1 MKPSHTPAWIIA
13 LLLAGA
19 CGWLAGT
26 RRSLP
31 ASSDAPTASSASN
44 SKTTR
49 RVLYYQ
55 SSMHPWIKSP
65 QPGKCTICGM
75 DLVPVF
81 EGDTPLDASSDLIT
95 LSSNSVT
102 VIHVDHALVS
112 RSTLTRSLRVTGR
125 FDDND
130 ARHRFISAYVAGR
143 IERLNINFTGAEVVA
158 GEPLAQFYSPTL
170 LTAQREFLALIRS
183 NSQGEQAGPTKAD
196 HTLVSAARSR
206 LIQMG
211 LTEQQIEALAKQP
224 STNLTS
230 EILAPTD
237 GTVVNR
243 FVYEGQYVMEGE
255 KLFEIA
261 DFSTMWFKFDVY
273 EQDLP
278 LISPGQLVEML
289 APALP
294 GRKFWGKISFIDPN
308 LNESSRTAKA
318 RVEVPNPIVSSS
330 GISRRELLHRLQADG
345 IIRIEWPN
353 LLTIPKR
360 AILNTGGDPV
370 VYVDKS
376 GNTFEQRR
384 VKLGRRGDDAWEV
397 LSGVEEGERVVTQ
410 GNLLIDAQAELNR
423 SANASDPEPSTPHSH
438 PPQPGAP
445 SSTAPPRPPDSTHAS
460 KTPPPT
466 ALSADQGNA
475 TRGFFLTLARMGS
488 ALASDKLDDFNRETV
503 ALHTSVPAV
512 VEKLSVVPDLKSLTD
527 ALTRDG
533 HFGSA
538 PDLKAARKS
547 YFTLSQHASQ
557 LALQLRRTKSIDL
570 ADLRI
575 LQCPMTDRAFD
586 GAPKKGLWIQ
596 SGAAVRNPYT
606 GPDML
611 DCGTEVKP

>member
-1 MKPSHTPAWIIA
+1 MKPSHTPVWIVA
-13 LLLAGA
+13 LILAGT

-31 ASSDAPTASSASN
+31 ASNDAPTASSTSN

-102 VIHVDHALVS
+102 VIHVDHARVS
-112 RSTLTRSLRVTGR
+112 RSTLTRSLRVIGR

-143 IERLNINFTGAEVVA
+143 VERLNINFTGAEVVA

-170 LTAQREFLALIRS
+170 LTAQREFLALQKS
-183 NSQGEQAGPTKAD
+183 SAPSKVD
-196 HTLVSAARSR
+196 HSLLAAARSR
-206 LIQMG
+206 LVQMG
-211 LTEQQIEALAKQP
+211 LTEKQIEALAKQP
-224 STNLTS
+224 STALTT

-278 LISPGQLVEML
+278 LITPGQLVEIL

-308 LNESSRTAKA
+308 LNESARTAKA

-330 GISRRELLHRLQADG
+330 GYSRRELLHRLQADG
-345 IIRIEWPN
+345 IIRIEWPDV
-353 LLTIPKR
+353 LTIPKR

-423 SANASDPEPSTPHSH
+423 SANAANPEPATPHSH
-438 PPQPGAP
+438 SPQPGAP
-445 SSTAPPRPPDSTHAS
+445 SSAAPPNPPGSTHAS
-460 KTPPPT
+460 KPPPPT
-466 ALSADQGNA
+466 ALSPDQINP
-475 TRGFFLTLARMGS
+475 TQSFFLTLARMGS

-512 VEKLSVVPDLKSLTD
+512 VEKLSGVPDLKPLTD
-527 ALTRDG
+527 ALNHDG

-557 LALQLRRTKSIDL
+557 LALQLRRAKSIDL

>member
-1 MKPSHTPAWIIA
+1 MKSSYTPVWIIA
-13 LLLAGA
+13 LVLAGA

-31 ASSDAPTASSASN
+31 LSTDAPASSSGTSSKA
-44 SKTTR
+44 TR

-55 SSMHPWIKSP
+55 SSMHPWIKAP
-65 QPGKCTICGM
+65 EPGKCTICGM

-102 VIHVDHALVS
+102 VIHVDHAMVS

-143 IERLNINFTGAEVVA
+143 IERLNINFTGAEVIA

-170 LTAQREFLALIRS
+170 LTAQREFLALIHS
-183 NSQGEQAGPTKAD
+183 TASAEPTAPSKAD
-196 HTLVSAARSR
+196 HSLLAAARSR
-206 LIQMG
+206 LVQMG
-211 LTEQQIEALAKQP
+211 LTEKQIEALAKQP
-224 STNLTS
+224 STALTT
-230 EILAPTD
+230 EILAPTE

-261 DFSTMWFKFDVY
+261 DFSTMWFKFDIY

-278 LISPGQLVEML
+278 LIAPGQLVEIL

-330 GISRRELLHRLQADG
+330 GIPRRELLHRLQADG
-345 IIRIEWPN
+345 IIRVEWPN

-438 PPQPGAP
+438 LPQPGTP
-445 SSTAPPRPPDSTHAS
+445 PSTAPLSPDQS
-460 KTPPPT
+460 
-466 ALSADQGNA
+466 NA
-475 TRGFFLTLARMGS
+475 TRSFFLTLARMGS
-488 ALASDKLDDFNRETV
+488 ALASDKLADFNRETV
-503 ALHTSVPAV
+503 SLHTSVPTV
-512 VEKLSVVPDLKSLTD
+512 VEKLSVVPDLKPLTD
-527 ALTRDG
+527 ALNRDG

-570 ADLRI
+570 AELRI